1 MDRKKLMHFIQISF
15 SIYIFSKI
23 GSQEI
28 PNLLKR
34 KRKRRAKNEIRK
46 ERKKIGEEIKKE
58 TKRKERNRRL
68 MVYIRIVNR
77 KYH

>member
-1 MDRKKLMHFIQISF
+1 MDRKKLMHFKQISF
-15 SIYIFSKI
+15 SNTILFQNWI
-23 GSQEI
+23 QEI

-34 KRKRRAKNEIRK
+34 RAKNEIKK

>member
-1 MDRKKLMHFIQISF
+1 MDRKKLMHFKQISF
-15 SIYIFSKI
+15 SNTILFQNWI
-23 GSQEI
+23 QEI

-34 KRKRRAKNEIRK
+34 KRKRRAKNEIKK